1 MKYAGLSLILCA
13 CCAASGCTA
22 SMLGS
27 LDALKSLQLNNQSTL
42 ADDDSDDLDDPNE
55 LPPEATAQCADD
67 FMALIDDQDSPP
79 QDATADDQPAALVTT
94 DATGSDSIAADSIDT
109 ESADDDE
116 EAAEVLEELVEGGRS
131 IARVTAA
138 EEIVPPVVVAEDEFK
153 RGPGEAD
160 LNRIKRRLTDV
171 PLDIRPTA
179 GELPSIQSA
188 AAPGDT
194 LTPDRCI
201 GCNECEPIVCSWT
214 PWTICFRPL
223 YFEEIGLERY
233 GASWG
238 VAQPAVSG
246 AHFFGRVVAMPY
258 KMWVRCPRSC
268 VCSNGFS
275 RCDDLPPP
283 DYGDCVWRWDAALFE
298 AGVVAGIVIALP

>member
-1 MKYAGLSLILCA
+1 MVG
-13 CCAASGCTA
+13 TV
-22 SMLGS
+22 
-27 LDALKSLQLNNQSTL
+27 DALKSIQLTSLSTP
-42 ADDDSDDLDDPNE
+42 AVDEDAAEDSIPNE
-55 LPPEATAQCADD
+55 LPAEATADCADD
-67 FMALIDDQDSPP
+67 FLALVEDQDAPP
-79 QDATADDQPAALVTT
+79 ESTVDDMSAEAVETESTTPGAFALEAAV
-94 DATGSDSIAADSIDT
+94 GDSIATD
-109 ESADDDE
+109 ESAAE
-116 EAAEVLEELVEGGRS
+116 MVAETAATSTSKTRTV
-131 IARVTAA
+131 AA
-138 EEIVPPVVVAEDEFK
+138 EEVAPPVSVAEDEFK

-179 GELPSIQSA
+179 GELPSVQSA
-188 AAPGDT
+188 GGGGDT

-223 YFEEIGLERY
+223 YFEEIALERY
-233 GASWG
+233 GASCG
-238 VAQPAVSG
+238 IAQPAVSG